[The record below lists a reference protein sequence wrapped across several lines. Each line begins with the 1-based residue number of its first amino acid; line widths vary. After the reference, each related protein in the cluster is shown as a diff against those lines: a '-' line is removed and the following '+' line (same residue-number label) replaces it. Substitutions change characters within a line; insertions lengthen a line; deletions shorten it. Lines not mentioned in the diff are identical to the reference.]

1 MTTIIVQNQRRKKM
15 WNNSKLQKKSLLQP
29 IGLEIKKGC
38 YALGDKY
45 IKSLL
50 VTELPR
56 QFDLGLLSYYVANPT
71 IKVFMRTEPLELD
84 CATMLKKEYND
95 KNREYQNS
103 GNDPTRRET
112 LENELI
118 SLNTYIKE
126 IVDNHDTTWNVVIV
140 FNVYGD
146 TEKDVKD
153 RCKDLRLRLRS
164 QGFKVTGADIMQE
177 NLMRVATPLF
187 LDSRLPKEVER
198 NIGIPLPSLGL
209 AGLYP
214 FVFETLKDQGG
225 FLLGHEL
232 RNAGAILFN
241 QFQWL
246 DDPESARELNRLSG
260 NLVIVGG
267 TGFGKT
273 TTMKLLI
280 RFYIRT
286 HKKIIWIDPENKN
299 RTLTRRYGGTY
310 INWGRRGYLIN
321 VFDLKPISVEEDE
334 DPSVMWDTELAIY
347 NCIDD
352 VKIILRYL
360 VPSISDDTLSIIGD
374 QMVKLYADHGLSFGA
389 SFKGL
394 SPEAFPTFSDFDER
408 LKKSIS
414 DCENQNHIDTK
425 ELDLL
430 RDLRLKIKPL
440 LREWSVYFNG
450 HTTIGKNEL
459 SKDIIAFGT
468 KTLFEKPTTLINAL
482 NHIMF
487 QFAWSLCLDE
497 SIESAFVLDEA
508 HTQILTAK
516 SAERVAQYVRR
527 SRKYHNVC
535 TIGTQ
540 EPKDFAKDEILEHG
554 KAIFNNCVYKM
565 AMHLEWDGV
574 KELSKLITLN
584 ENEMGLIEQLNMGD
598 ALFVCGNR
606 RIPIHVLPTQNE
618 LKEIA

>member
-1 MTTIIVQNQRRKKM
+1 M
-15 WNNSKLQKKSLLQP
+15 WNNDRLKKKSLLQP

-56 QFDLGLLSYYVANPT
+56 QFDLGLLSSYVSNPSM
-71 IKVFMRTEPLELD
+71 KVFMRTEPLDLD
-84 CATMLKKEYND
+84 CAKMLKKEYNE
-95 KNREYQNS
+95 KNNEYQQS
-103 GNDPTRRET
+103 GSDPTRRET
-112 LENELI
+112 LQNELI

-126 IVDNHDTTWNVVIV
+126 IVDNHDTTWNIVIV
-140 FNVYGD
+140 FNVYAD
-146 TEKDVKD
+146 TEKEVKD
-153 RCKDLRLRLRS
+153 KCKDLKLRLRS
-164 QGFKVTGADIMQE
+164 DGFKLTSVDIMQE

-187 LDSRLPKEVER
+187 IDSLLPSEVEK

-214 FVFETLKDQGG
+214 FVFETLKDNGG

-232 RNAGAILFN
+232 RNNGAILFN

-246 DDPESARELNRLSG
+246 DDPDSARDLNRLSG
-260 NLVIVGG
+260 NLVAVGG

-273 TTMKLLI
+273 TLMKLLI

-299 RTLTRRYGGTY
+299 RSLTKRYGGTF

-374 QMVKLYADHGLSFGA
+374 QMVKLYADHGLTFDTD
-389 SFKGL
+389 FKGL
-394 SPEAFPTFSDFDER
+394 SPNAYPIFSDFDKR
-408 LKKSIS
+408 ISKSIAE
-414 DCENQNHIDTK
+414 CEAKEHINTK
-425 ELDLL
+425 ELELL
-430 RDLRLKIKPL
+430 HDLRLKIKPL
-440 LREWSVYFNG
+440 LREWSIYFNG
-450 HTTIGKNEL
+450 HTTIGQKEL
-459 SKDIIAFGT
+459 SNDIISFGT

-482 NHIMF
+482 NHIMY

-497 SIESAFVLDEA
+497 SVQSAFILDEA
-508 HTQILTAK
+508 HTQILTPM

-527 SRKYHNVC
+527 SRKYNNVC
-535 TIGTQ
+535 TIATQ
-540 EPKDFAKDEILEHG
+540 EPKDFAKEDIIVHG

-565 AMHLEWDGV
+565 VMHLERDGIND
-574 KELSKLITLN
+574 LRKLITIN
-584 ENEMGLIEQLNMGD
+584 ENEMGLIEQLSMGD
-598 ALFVCGNR
+598 SLFVCGNR

-618 LKEIA
+618 LKEMA